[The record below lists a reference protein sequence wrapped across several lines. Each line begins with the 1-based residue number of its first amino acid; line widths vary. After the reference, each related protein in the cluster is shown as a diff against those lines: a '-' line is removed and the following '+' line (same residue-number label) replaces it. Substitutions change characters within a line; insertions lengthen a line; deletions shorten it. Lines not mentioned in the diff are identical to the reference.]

1 MTAMKK
7 APSLL
12 DGLIRGPLASFFK
25 ARGFTRRA
33 GTWNRKRSGFVDVV
47 NIQASRWNE
56 SGKLED
62 LTINAGVLM
71 PAVFELCWGKPA
83 PAFVKEEDCTVRAR
97 IGDLLEEENGAQLD
111 RWWRM
116 TPETSAAD
124 LGVDLSS
131 LLEANVLPFLERI
144 ESLRDLER
152 ALATRTGWQAGTP
165 LNRLY
170 LAITRS
176 RLGDSSGAEAIL
188 RAFAKE
194 AGRAWLPRVREV
206 SNRVGVRLD

>member
-1 MTAMKK
+1 MIAMKK
-7 APSLL
+7 SPSLV

-25 ARGFTRRA
+25 ARRFTRRA
-33 GTWNRKRSGFVDVV
+33 RTWNRERSGFVDVV

-56 SGKLED
+56 SGKVED
-62 LTINAGVLM
+62 LTINAGVFV
-71 PAVFELCWGKPA
+71 PAVFELCWGKAA

-97 IGDLLEEENGAQLD
+97 IGDLLEEENPAQLD

-124 LGVDLSS
+124 LGADLSS

-144 ESLRDLER
+144 DSLRVLER
-152 ALATRTGWQAGTP
+152 ALSTGTGWQAGTP

-176 RLGDSSGAEAIL
+176 RLGDTAGAEAIL
-188 RAFAKE
+188 RGFGKE
-194 AGRAWLPRVREV
+194 GGGAWLPRVREV